1 MPKSIQF
8 KKLLLL
14 MLLFSSSTNVF
25 SQTIEDYIDNQWQ
38 DSRYIN
44 HKDGTVTDNKTTL
57 MWKRCPEG
65 LSGSSCTTGT
75 AATKYNY
82 KFAIERADASENQPF
97 ATYSDWRLPNKKELS
112 SLVARDRYDPAINST
127 LFPNTPNTP
136 NTPYTPGGGFW
147 SSSPMPII
155 YDPYDGF
162 TWVINFDHGYESKA
176 RRRTGHYVRLVRGG
190 Q

>member
-1 MPKSIQF
+1 MPKPIQF

-14 MLLFSSSTNVF
+14 MLLFSSSMNVF

-44 HKDGTVTDNKTTL
+44 HKDGTVTDKKTTL

-75 AATKYNY
+75 ATKYTY
-82 KFAIERADASENQPF
+82 KTSIERADASENQPF
-97 ATYSDWRLPNKKELS
+97 ATYSDWRLPNIKELV
-112 SLVARDRYDPAINST
+112 SLVARDRHEPAINST
-127 LFPNTPNTP
+127 LFPNTPSAS
-136 NTPYTPGGGFW
+136 FW
-147 SSSPMPII
+147 SSTPYA
-155 YDPYDGF
+155 YDAYGAWGLYFNNGNDDYDLRDG
-162 TWVINFDHGYESKA
+162 NY
-176 RRRTGHYVRLVRGG
+176 YVRLVRGG